1 MTADGYTETLTLSV
15 RAASYSYKDYS
26 AKSQLTSPYIGADDA
41 PDAVR
46 RLLTN
51 DGGEI
56 QWAVGGFVQP
66 FLDSFDTP
74 LLYGMTEYVGRSYS
88 ERSTNYGYG
97 GRTSTNVVIKPK
109 KSKDSM
115 IVPASGHVLL
125 A

>member
-1 MTADGYTETLTLSV
+1 M
-15 RAASYSYKDYS
+15 
-26 AKSQLTSPYIGADDA
+26 
-41 PDAVR
+41 
-46 RLLTN
+46 
-51 DGGEI
+51 
-56 QWAVGGFVQP
+56 QP

-125 A
+125 AEDLGGSYGYTVVIDHGAGLRSIFYGPLWPSCASAPCPSTRSSSGAASATG